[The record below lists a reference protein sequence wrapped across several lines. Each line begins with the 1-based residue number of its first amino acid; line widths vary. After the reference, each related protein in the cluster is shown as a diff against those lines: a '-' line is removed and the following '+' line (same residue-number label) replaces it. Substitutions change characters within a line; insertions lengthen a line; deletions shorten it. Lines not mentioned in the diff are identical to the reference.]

1 MIVKNEEKHL
11 CDCLDSVKGV
21 FDEIIIVDTGSNDDT
36 KKIAEKYTDKIYD
49 FEWIDDFSA
58 ARNFSF
64 SKATSEYIMWLDA
77 DDILPEDTRN
87 ELIKYKEEMTKD
99 IDVVRMPYH
108 TGFSD
113 GIPTFTFSRE
123 RIVKNCEFAVWKG
136 FIHETITMFGNI
148 VDFKYAVEHHKK
160 GSGDKNRN
168 IMLYENHIQAGEELS
183 PRDMF
188 YYGRELF
195 YHNRNHDSIEVLSKF
210 INTKKGWIENV
221 IDACRIRAECFEKL
235 DEIENALMS
244 LFESLIYDSPRA
256 ESCCEIG
263 RIFIK
268 LEKYKN
274 AIYWYNTALEMEPD
288 YNSGAFI
295 LPECYG
301 YIPAIQMCVCYSKLG
316 DEKTAYKY
324 NEIAAVFKMTDSIE
338 HNRNWFKSLGVSL

>member
-11 CDCLDSVKGV
+11 SDCLDSVKSV
-21 FDEIIIVDTGSNDDT
+21 FDEIIIVDTGSNDET
-36 KKIAEKYTDKIYD
+36 KRIAEKYTDKVYD

-64 SKATSEYIMWLDA
+64 SKATSDYIMWLDA

-87 ELIKYKEEMTKD
+87 ELIKYKSEMTKD

-108 TGFSD
+108 TGFAD
-113 GIPTFTFSRE
+113 GKPTFTFSRE

-136 FIHETITMFGNI
+136 FIHETITMFGKI

-168 IMLYENHIQAGEELS
+168 IMLYEKHIQAGEELT

-188 YYGRELF
+188 YYGRELY

-235 DEIENALMS
+235 GETENALIS
-244 LFESLIYDSPRA
+244 LFETLIYDSPRA
-256 ESCCEIG
+256 ESC
-263 RIFIK
+263 
-268 LEKYKN
+268 
-274 AIYWYNTALEMEPD
+274 
-288 YNSGAFI
+288 
-295 LPECYG
+295 
-301 YIPAIQMCVCYSKLG
+301 
-316 DEKTAYKY
+316 
-324 NEIAAVFKMTDSIE
+324 
-338 HNRNWFKSLGVSL
+338 